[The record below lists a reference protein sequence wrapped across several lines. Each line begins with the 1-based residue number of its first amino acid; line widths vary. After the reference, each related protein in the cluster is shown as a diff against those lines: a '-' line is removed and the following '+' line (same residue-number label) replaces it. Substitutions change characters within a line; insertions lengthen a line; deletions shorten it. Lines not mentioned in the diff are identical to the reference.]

1 MSDRERWPH
10 QEGAGHGGRPDAA
23 AATGDGAR
31 TRAVAP
37 HPAATDTAP
46 TWPGERDA
54 LSAPGGEAP
63 IGPDHHTP
71 TSPLPTETELTSPT
85 WPAGALSA
93 VSEHGPWYAS
103 GSYGTL
109 GAPPGRGAGGYGP
122 TGYGGGGYG
131 AGGYGPTG
139 SGGGGYAPPPY
150 GPPPPQQHD
159 GPPTGRPSG
168 AARGRALRST
178 AGILV
183 VVAAAAAGAGISRV
197 AWPASKTAGATFP
210 SSGASNPAKPGSAA
224 PGSAAQGSGG
234 PAHVAAIAA
243 AVDPAIVDINVS
255 FGYNNA
261 AGAGT
266 GIVLSS
272 DGLVLTNNHVIDES
286 TKVSATDIGN
296 GRTYSATVLGYDNV
310 HDVALL
316 QLQGASGLATVKIAN
331 SPASVG
337 QQVVAIGNAGG
348 TGGLPSSAT
357 GTVIALHQD
366 ITASDA
372 LTHTAENLSD
382 MIETDAPIQEGDSGG
397 PLVNTAGEVI
407 GMDTAALASFAL
419 AQQGTQGFSIPI
431 DRALGIAQA
440 IEAGKGTSDIHVG
453 ATAWMGLQ
461 LVSAGNSNTF
471 QFPNGSPTTQ
481 QPATSATGLEVY
493 QSVTGTPAAQAG
505 LAQGDVLTS
514 LNGTS
519 LTSFK
524 QLSHLMIRYHPGD
537 KVKVGWVT
545 PTGQSESA
553 TITLASGPPD

>member
-23 AATGDGAR
+23 AATGDRVGTGVVP
-31 TRAVAP
+31 TRP
-37 HPAATDTAP
+37 PASDAAL
-46 TWPGERDA
+46 TWPDEHDA
-54 LSAPGGEAP
+54 LSTPGGEAP
-63 IGPDHHTP
+63 NGPDHHTP
-71 TSPLPTETELTSPT
+71 TSPLPKETEPASPT
-85 WPAGALSA
+85 WPAGALSTFG
-93 VSEHGPWYAS
+93 ERGPWYAS
-103 GSYGTL
+103 GSYGAL
-109 GAPPGRGAGGYGP
+109 GTPPGRGGGGYGP
-122 TGYGGGGYG
+122 TGY
-131 AGGYGPTG
+131 
-139 SGGGGYAPPPY
+139 GGGGYAPPPY
-150 GPPPPQQHD
+150 GPPPPQHND
-159 GPPTGRPSG
+159 GPPRGRQAG
-168 AARGRALRST
+168 TARGRALRSA

-197 AWPASKTAGATFP
+197 AWPASKTAGATVP
-210 SSGASNPAKPGSAA
+210 SPGASNPATPGSTTPGSTT

-234 PAHVAAIAA
+234 PARVAAIAA
-243 AVDPAIVDINVS
+243 AVDPAIVDINVA

-272 DGLVLTNNHVIDES
+272 NGLVLTNNHVIDES

-296 GRTYSATVLGYDNV
+296 GRTYSATVLGYDSV

-316 QLQGASGLATVKIAN
+316 QLQGASGLAAVKIAN

-337 QQVVAIGNAGG
+337 EQVVAIGNAGG
-348 TGGLPSSAT
+348 TGGLPSTAT
-357 GTVIALHQD
+357 GTVTALHQD

-407 GMDTAALASFAL
+407 GMDTAALASFAF

-440 IEAGKGTSDIHVG
+440 IKAGKGTSDIHVG

-461 LVSAGNSNTF
+461 LVSAGSSNTF

-493 QSVTGTPAAQAG
+493 QSVSGTPAAQAG

-514 LNGTS
+514 LNGRS

>member
-23 AATGDGAR
+23 AGTGDGAR
-31 TRAVAP
+31 PGAVPTR
-37 HPAATDTAP
+37 PAMADTAP

-54 LSAPGGEAP
+54 LTAPGSETAKGA
-63 IGPDHHTP
+63 GHRTP
-71 TSPLPTETELTSPT
+71 TSPLYAETEPTPPT
-85 WPAGALSA
+85 WPAGAMGA
-93 VSEHGPWYAS
+93 VSDRGPWYGS
-103 GSYGTL
+103 GSYGP
-109 GAPPGRGAGGYGP
+109 PPGTPPGYGAGGYGAGGYGP
-122 TGYGGGGYG
+122 TGYGGGGYR
-131 AGGYGPTG
+131 
-139 SGGGGYAPPPY
+139 PPPY
-150 GPPPPQQHD
+150 GPPPSPQRHV

-168 AARGRALRST
+168 TARGRALRSA
-178 AGILV
+178 AGVLV

-197 AWPASKTAGATFP
+197 AWPASKTTGGAFP
-210 SSGASNPAKPGSAA
+210 SSGTSNPTA
-224 PGSAAQGSGG
+224 PGSAAQGSSGSAGQGSGG
-234 PAHVAAIAA
+234 PANVAAIAA
-243 AVDPAIVDINVS
+243 AVDPAIVDVNVS

-266 GIVLSS
+266 GMVLSP

-296 GRTYSATVLGYDNV
+296 GRTYSATVLGYDNI

-316 QLQGASGLATVKIAN
+316 QLQGASGLATVKIAS
-331 SPASVG
+331 SPAAVG

-348 TGGLPSSAT
+348 TGGAPSSAS

-372 LTHTAENLSD
+372 LTHTSENLSD
-382 MIETDAPIQEGDSGG
+382 MIETDAAIQEGDSGG
-397 PLVNTAGEVI
+397 PLVNTAGAVI
-407 GMDTAALASFAL
+407 GMDTAALASFAF

-431 DRALGIAQA
+431 DRALAIAHA

-461 LVSAGNSNTF
+461 LVSAGSSNTF

-493 QSVTGTPAAQAG
+493 QSVSGTPAAQAG
-505 LAQGDVLTS
+505 LAQGDILTS

-524 QLSHLMIRYHPGD
+524 QLSHLMTRYHPGD
-537 KVKVGWVT
+537 KVKVAWVT
-545 PTGQSESA
+545 PTGQPESA